1 MLTDKAMGLA
11 TPIILDEGISKAF
24 EVILAEFPES
34 EEVKTGTEATGFY
47 RAVKFSDNSIITTVP
62 NGNGGLKLKKVYPSG
77 Y

>member
-34 EEVKTGTEATGFY
+34 EEVKTGTEATIFCISPPASLSLSLCLY
-47 RAVKFSDNSIITTVP
+47 R
-62 NGNGGLKLKKVYPSG
+62 G
-77 Y
+77 